1 MNTLEYNIK
10 GIDLKT
16 ELIIGL
22 SIVPFIIIFGQLVI
36 TLYSSFNHVEFRNIP
51 FSIFL
56 GGGFTGM
63 TAGLVIA
70 KILGKNMSSV
80 WQIELKGDM
89 LDISFKNRKW
99 KMKLDEISK
108 LKIYGNPN
116 FKYISIFKNNESIRM
131 RIGNRGLTPFST
143 QDDLKQLD
151 DFVKEIQPYFDMNY
165 SKNDGTVKQ
174 SPPGTVKLTY
184 LKK

>member
-1 MNTLEYNIK
+1 VDTLEYNIK
-10 GIDLKT
+10 GVDLKT

-22 SIVPFIIIFGQLVI
+22 SIALFIIIFGQLVI
-36 TLYSSFNHVEFRNIP
+36 TLYSSFNHVKFRNIP
-51 FSIFL
+51 FSVFL
-56 GGGFTGM
+56 GGGLSGM
-63 TAGLVIA
+63 AVGLIIA
-70 KILGKNMSSV
+70 KVLGKNMSSV
-80 WQIELKGDM
+80 WKIELRDN
-89 LDISFKNRKW
+89 LLNISFKNREW
-99 KMKLDEISK
+99 KMRLDEISK

-131 RIGNRGLTPFST
+131 RIGNSGLTPFST

-151 DFVKEIQPYFDMNY
+151 DFIKEIQPYFEKNY
-165 SKNDGTVKQ
+165 SKKDGTVKQ